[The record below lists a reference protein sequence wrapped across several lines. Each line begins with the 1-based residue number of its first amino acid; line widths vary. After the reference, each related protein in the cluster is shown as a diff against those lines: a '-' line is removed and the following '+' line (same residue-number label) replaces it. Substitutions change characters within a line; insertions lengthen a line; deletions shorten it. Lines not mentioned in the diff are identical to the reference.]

1 MNKTKNITNDL
12 ITEYINGFYKPIDQ
26 ALMNLRLEA
35 EEADVPIILRE
46 SEDFFNVFLSAIK
59 PKRILEIGTAVGYSA
74 AYFALQTDAYVIT
87 VEKDEIMYQKAKE
100 NIERLNLRQQIRIIQ
115 GDGEEVIL
123 ALAADGEDPFDLV
136 FIDAAKSHYQRFL
149 DAALRLCKPG
159 TVIISDNV

>member
-59 PKRILEIGTAVGYSA
+59 PKRILEIGTAVGYSCLL
-74 AYFALQTDAYVIT
+74 YTSRCV
-87 VEKDEIMYQKAKE
+87 
-100 NIERLNLRQQIRIIQ
+100 
-115 GDGEEVIL
+115 
-123 ALAADGEDPFDLV
+123 
-136 FIDAAKSHYQRFL
+136 
-149 DAALRLCKPG
+149 
-159 TVIISDNV
+159 